1 MNKHDDILLRT
12 DQVASRLQVAVRTVR
27 LWAECGAVPAVKM
40 GRQWRFRA
48 ADIQRIEANG
58 DIDVKDI
65 SASRQLRQQGHTSG
79 K

>member
-1 MNKHDDILLRT
+1 MDKNDDALLRT
-12 DQVASRLQVAVRTVR
+12 EKVASRLQVAVRTIR
-27 LWAECGAVPAVKM
+27 LWAECGVVPALKI

-65 SASRQLRQQGHTSG
+65 SASRQLRQQGHTNG

>member
-1 MNKHDDILLRT
+1 MDKNDDALLRT
-12 DQVASRLQVAVRTVR
+12 EKVASRLQVAVRTIR
-27 LWAECGAVPAVKM
+27 LWAECGVVPALKI
-40 GRQWRFRA
+40 GRQWRFPA

-65 SASRQLRQQGHTSG
+65 SASRQLRQQGHTNG